1 MKILKTLSIVLMFA
15 LGVQAV
21 KASIL
26 ADSPIDKIVSAYLD
40 IKNALVTDNG
50 NTAQSKAKDLVA
62 ALSANTTG
70 TLSADQEKTFA
81 KYRDKLLFDARHI
94 SSVNAVDHQREHF
107 ATLSNNMYELL
118 KALKSNSTALYEQ
131 YCPMKK
137 AYWLSES
144 QQIKNPY
151 FGSQMP
157 GCGKVTATLAPAK

>member
-1 MKILKTLSIVLMFA
+1 MLMLA
-15 LGVQAV
+15 MGAQAV

-26 ADSPIDKIVSAYLD
+26 ADNPVDKIVNAYLD
-40 IKNALVTDNG
+40 VKNALASDNG
-50 NTAQSKAKDLVA
+50 SVAETKAKDLVA
-62 ALSANTTG
+62 ALSAN

-94 SSVNAVDHQREHF
+94 SSVNTVDHQREHF
-107 ATLSNNMYELL
+107 ASLSNNMYELL
-118 KALKSNSTALYEQ
+118 KALKSNTATLYEQ

-157 GCGKVTATLAPAK
+157 TCGKVTATLAPAK

>member
-1 MKILKTLSIVLMFA
+1 MKILKTLSLVLILA
-15 LGVQAV
+15 VSTQAV

-26 ADSPIDKIVSAYLD
+26 ADNPIDKIVNAYLD
-40 IKNALVTDNG
+40 VKNALVSDNG
-50 NTAQSKAKDLVA
+50 NAAETKAKELIA

-70 TLSADQEKTFA
+70 ILSADQEKTFA

-94 SSVNAVDHQREHF
+94 SSVNTVDHQREHF
-107 ATLSNNMYELL
+107 ASLSNNIYELL
-118 KALKSNSTALYEQ
+118 KALKLNATTLYEQ

-151 FGSQMP
+151 FGSQMLT
-157 GCGKVTATLAPAK
+157 CGKVTATLPSAR

>member
-1 MKILKTLSIVLMFA
+1 MKILKTLSIMLMLA
-15 LGVQAV
+15 MGAQAV

-26 ADSPIDKIVSAYLD
+26 ADNPVDKIVNAYLD
-40 IKNALVTDNG
+40 VKNALASDNG
-50 NTAQSKAKDLVA
+50 SVAETKAKDLVA
-62 ALSANTTG
+62 ALSAN

-94 SSVNAVDHQREHF
+94 SSVNTVDHQREHF
-107 ATLSNNMYELL
+107 ASLSNNMYELL
-118 KALKSNSTALYEQ
+118 KALKSNTATLYEQ

-157 GCGKVTATLAPAK
+157 TCGKVTATLAPAK

>member
-1 MKILKTLSIVLMFA
+1 MKILKTLSIMLMLA
-15 LGVQAV
+15 MGAQAV

-26 ADSPIDKIVSAYLD
+26 ADNPVDKIVNAYLD
-40 IKNALVTDNG
+40 VKNALASDNG
-50 NTAQSKAKDLVA
+50 NVAETKAKDLVA
-62 ALSANTTG
+62 ALSAN

-94 SSVNAVDHQREHF
+94 SSVNTVDHQREHF
-107 ATLSNNMYELL
+107 ASLSNNMYELL
-118 KALKSNSTALYEQ
+118 KALKSNTATLYEQ

-157 GCGKVTATLAPAK
+157 TCGKVTATLAPAK